1 MKRTLK
7 TKPLNTLVITS
18 TLLLLGT
25 LTANAQSVTECV
37 PFGEDPLQYRCTLV
51 MENYQQNGATE
62 GSVNFSMPSMP
73 LAHNLPPSQLT
84 PHPTI
89 ENAFT
94 FDVRLDM
101 FGEWMLAFDLVGA
114 DAERFRQRL
123 TFLSGLN
130 ASSTKDGA
138 AHEAQH
144 SDHSHQ
150 GNHDDHEKT
159 HDHSGHKDHGKHTSH
174 DNHN

>member
-1 MKRTLK
+1 MIKTTYK
-7 TKPLNTLVITS
+7 TKPLNTLLIT
-18 TLLLLGT
+18 TALLLSGT

-51 MENYQQNGATE
+51 MEHDKQSDAKE

-73 LAHNLPPSQLT
+73 LAHNMPPSQLT
-84 PHPTI
+84 AHPTI

-114 DAERFRQRL
+114 DEERFRQRL

-130 ASSTKDGA
+130 ASSTKAGDA
-138 AHEAQH
+138 PEAQH

-150 GNHDDHEKT
+150 GDHA
-159 HDHSGHKDHGKHTSH
+159 DH
-174 DNHN
+174 

>member
-1 MKRTLK
+1 MKIMLK
-7 TKPLNTLVITS
+7 TKPLSTLVITIA
-18 TLLLLGT
+18 LLLSGT
-25 LTANAQSVTECV
+25 LTANAESVTECV
-37 PFGEDPLQYRCTLV
+37 PLGEDPLQYRCTLV
-51 MENYQQNGATE
+51 MEYIQPSDATE

-73 LAHNLPPSQLT
+73 LAHNMPPSQLT

-101 FGEWMLAFDLVGA
+101 FGEWMLAIDLVGA

-130 ASSTKDGA
+130 ASSMKAGA
-138 AHEAQH
+138 APEAQH

-150 GNHDDHEKT
+150 GNHDDHEKV
-159 HDHSGHKDHGKHTSH
+159 HDHSGHKDHGKHSSH
-174 DNHN
+174 GNHN